1 MKIKK
6 SVKNDPLKTY
16 TKRLAH
22 TARFQHSTA
31 QEWTITQ
38 LLQDLDLQFVHPW
51 TVHFQDRYY
60 IFDFL
65 ITGNLV
71 LECSFSQSCPSKA
84 RVWLRSKAILINTR
98 FRALKIFCQPPP
110 FTLMLLEGACFSQ
123 NDLNSI
129 IEPLYFTDKLV
140 TSVDQF
146 QEFLQEWKERRR
158 F

>member
-6 SVKNDPLKTY
+6 FVKLNPLKTH
-16 TKRLAH
+16 TTRLAH
-22 TARFQHSTA
+22 TAQYQHSTA

-38 LLQDLDLQFVHPW
+38 LLQDFDLQFVHPW

-98 FRALKIFCQPPP
+98 FRALKIFGQPPP

-140 TSVDQF
+140 TSVDQLL
-146 QEFLQEWKERRR
+146 EFLQGWKVRRR